1 MGRACTAG
9 CEPKRT
15 AARGGT
21 DAPGVRGGTDAPGV
35 RGAGIQAGRAGMR
48 WRAGDFE
55 CVVSTQ
61 AGRAGARSSWLYSFP
76 RLDAMRTGRAHRV
89 CAAGAQAGRAR
100 EKAKERRNASARA
113 GTGPGVQER
122 AAAGFTASP
131 ASTRCAQAGRAGSA
145 GKERRAARVW
155 KSEKTARC
163 VRPRRNRAGRTGGAG
178 QERRGARGER
188 RKNGAMRPP
197 AQEQGRACRSAQQL
211 ALQLSPP
218 RRDAHRPGA
227 QGAQGKKGARRVWG
241 KAKER
246 RDASARAG
254 TGPDTARGGGEQGG
268 AEPKKPAR
276 KGRAHRSGLRGR
288 QSGAE
293 IEGEMRREQPRTGAA
308 ARRSRGNEP
317 CVAAARKRGMRA
329 EKSGNRRDCPPVR
342 MGAPVAR
349 KHGKGKR
356 GCLGGLDG
364 WGDRARHPVAGGGV
378 QKKRCSAGRA
388 ADRAKR
394 ERTTPPPVQAAKKA
408 ALSLPPSGTKGCRK
422 SGARY
427 RWQDGWVKK
436 EVRPG
441 GGGEKDKRE
450 RRRCAQRRRWKI
462 PQKAASDEPFGK
474 HCFGDRARYRW
485 PGGRVKEEA
494 RLGRAGERR
503 TKGNGGAARSAAVSK
518 PRRRPPQTSPSASI
532 VSATVRGI
540 VGRAAG

>member
-1 MGRACTAG
+1 MGSDCTAE

-15 AARGGT
+15 AASSGT
-21 DAPGVRGGTDAPGV
+21 DAPGVRGGTDVPGV
-35 RGAGIQAGRAGMR
+35 RGG
-48 WRAGDFE
+48 
-55 CVVSTQ
+55 
-61 AGRAGARSSWLYSFP
+61 
-76 RLDAMRTGRAHRV
+76 RTGRARGD
-89 CAAGAQAGRAR
+89 ALAGRR
-100 EKAKERRNASARA
+100 FR
-113 GTGPGVQER
+113 
-122 AAAGFTASP
+122 
-131 ASTRCAQAGRAGSA
+131 
-145 GKERRAARVW
+145 
-155 KSEKTARC
+155 ARC
-163 VRPRRNRAGRTGGAG
+163 FNA
-178 QERRGARGER
+178 
-188 RKNGAMRPP
+188 
-197 AQEQGRACRSAQQL
+197 GRACRSAQQL

-227 QGAQGKKGARRVWG
+227 QGAQGKKGARCAWE

-254 TGPDTARGGGEQGG
+254 TGPDTARGGGEQGS

-378 QKKRCSAGRA
+378 QKTRCSAGRA

-408 ALSLPPSGTKGCRK
+408 ALSLPPGGTKGCRK
-422 SGARY
+422 SGVRH

-441 GGGEKDKRE
+441 GGGKKDKRE
-450 RRRCAQRRRWKI
+450 RRRCAQRRRWKT
-462 PQKAASDEPFGK
+462 PWKAALDEPLGK
-474 HCFGDRARYRW
+474 H
-485 PGGRVKEEA
+485 
-494 RLGRAGERR
+494 RLGGPA
-503 TKGNGGAARSAAVSK
+503 K
-518 PRRRPPQTSPSASI
+518 PRRKPPRTSPTGSIAAAALQNPAGSRLRRALRRASPRRPWK
-532 VSATVRGI
+532 SPRCSRPRRGCSR
-540 VGRAAG
+540 GRSPPRRRRWRRGC

>member
-1 MGRACTAG
+1 M
-9 CEPKRT
+9 
-15 AARGGT
+15 
-21 DAPGVRGGTDAPGV
+21 
-35 RGAGIQAGRAGMR
+35 
-48 WRAGDFE
+48 
-55 CVVSTQ
+55 
-61 AGRAGARSSWLYSFP
+61 Y
-76 RLDAMRTGRAHRV
+76 TGRAHRV

-100 EKAKERRNASARA
+100 
-113 GTGPGVQER
+113 
-122 AAAGFTASP
+122 
-131 ASTRCAQAGRAGSA
+131 
-145 GKERRAARVW
+145 
-155 KSEKTARC
+155 
-163 VRPRRNRAGRTGGAG
+163 
-178 QERRGARGER
+178 
-188 RKNGAMRPP
+188 
-197 AQEQGRACRSAQQL
+197 
-211 ALQLSPP
+211 
-218 RRDAHRPGA
+218 
-227 QGAQGKKGARRVWG
+227 G

-394 ERTTPPPVQAAKKA
+394 ERAAPPPGQVVKNA
-408 ALSLPPSGTKGCRK
+408 ALSLPPGGTKGCRK
-422 SGARY
+422 SGARHRWQDGWVKKEVRPGGRKMWKREGTARRFAWAGTGARHPFPGRRGKEGQKGTAALRAAPPLENPAGEARLRRAPQRPWKSPQKAASDEPNGKHRRGVCARH

-450 RRRCAQRRRWKI
+450 RRRCAQCRRWKI
-462 PQKAASDEPFGK
+462 PWEAVSDEPNGK
-474 HCFGDRARYRW
+474 H
-485 PGGRVKEEA
+485 
-494 RLGRAGERR
+494 RLGD
-503 TKGNGGAARSAAVSK
+503 SAK
-518 PRRRPPQTSPSASI
+518 PRRKPPQTSPSGSI
-532 VSATVRGI
+532 ASATLQKPVEGRLRRDHREASPRRPCAVSLAGRLGKGRSMTRARGKMRKRE
-540 VGRAAG
+540 GTARRFA